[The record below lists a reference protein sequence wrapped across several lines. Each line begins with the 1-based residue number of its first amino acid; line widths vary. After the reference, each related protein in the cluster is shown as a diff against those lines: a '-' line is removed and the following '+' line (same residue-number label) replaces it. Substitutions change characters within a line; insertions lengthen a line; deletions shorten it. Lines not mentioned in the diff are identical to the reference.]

1 MVRLIRSAAT
11 PTRRL
16 ARLLYKQQLA
26 PLPHSPLPSRA
37 ARRPIDHDDGSN
49 NYYDGNNLLLWGW
62 VRSLRGG
69 PQPMRARNQGCQ
81 LPSHTLPSLP
91 CSGAKNYLG
100 FNKHMQTNLYL
111 YPDALEPTV
120 GGGGRLRTGFSPY
133 CYDSQG
139 ATAIDAARRDSSVNC
154 TCVAMSAG
162 AIYSLGSC
170 DAAHIDN
177 GLVPL
182 LTNNTYYLDSGEYSF
197 PCGSARWDLPTA
209 QQHGVDVGTVQRPSP
224 ATGDLLALARAFVH
238 AQMMRP

>member
-1 MVRLIRSAAT
+1 
-11 PTRRL
+11 
-16 ARLLYKQQLA
+16 
-26 PLPHSPLPSRA
+26 
-37 ARRPIDHDDGSN
+37 
-49 NYYDGNNLLLWGW
+49 
-62 VRSLRGG
+62 
-69 PQPMRARNQGCQ
+69 
-81 LPSHTLPSLP
+81 
-91 CSGAKNYLG
+91 
-100 FNKHMQTNLYL
+100 MQTNLYV
-111 YPDALEPTV
+111 YPDASEPTV

-238 AQMMRP
+238 AQMMRPGGRRPSPRRA